1 MAGVRWTGDSG
12 FSGMVNIVQLRGAD
26 TNIQPIVKPGRVGAL
41 AGGTQVAH
49 VGHGVLHPLQ
59 DPDLPG

>member
-1 MAGVRWTGDSG
+1 
-12 FSGMVNIVQLRGAD
+12 MVNIVQLRGAD